1 LNWATV
7 EQEQQRGAFCCQDVC
22 VCAYRHHTEEMETRC
37 CKQFV
42 EHSVLCRYDVPTQT
56 VEELD
61 VDLGVLRQCARPSI
75 HSQVILRKSL
85 QD

>member
-1 LNWATV
+1 MSGRVW
-7 EQEQQRGAFCCQDVC
+7 
-22 VCAYRHHTEEMETRC
+22 AYRHHTEEMETRC
-37 CKQFV
+37 SKQFV
-42 EHSVLCRYDVPTQT
+42 EHSVPSRYEVPTQT

-61 VDLGVLRQCARPSI
+61 VDLRVLRQCASPSI